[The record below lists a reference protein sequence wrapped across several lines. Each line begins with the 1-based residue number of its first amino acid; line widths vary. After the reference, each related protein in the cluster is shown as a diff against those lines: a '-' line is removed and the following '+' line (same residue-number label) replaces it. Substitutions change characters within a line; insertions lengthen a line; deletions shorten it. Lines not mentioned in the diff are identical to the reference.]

1 MRVLLDTQIFL
12 FLSQQGIEGVSS
24 RARKVVQDEDSELL
38 LSAVSITELAVKASI
53 SNLAITA
60 PDLSKAAEDLR
71 LTLIPFEAR
80 HAIRMFGLSLH
91 HRDPFDRMLVATA
104 LSEGVPMITSD
115 EQLKRYRGLKVI
127 S

>member
-12 FLSQQGIEGVSS
+12 ILTQQGIEDVSS
-24 RARKVVQDEDSELL
+24 RVRKVVQDEDSELL
-38 LSAVSITELAVKASI
+38 LSAVSITEMAVKASI
-53 SNLAITA
+53 SKLAITA

-80 HAIRMFGLSLH
+80 HAIRMFDLPLH

>member
-1 MRVLLDTQIFL
+1 MRLLLDTHT
-12 FLSQQGIEGVSS
+12 
-24 RARKVVQDEDSELL
+24 ALL
-38 LSAVSITELAVKASI
+38 T
-53 SNLAITA
+53 
-60 PDLSKAAEDLR
+60 
-71 LTLIPFEAR
+71 TLPY
-80 HAIRMFGLSLH
+80 H